1 MAKKPTYEELE
12 EKVRELE
19 ENSSRDGQSKNESE
33 MGFMFE
39 DIINASVDA
48 MVIADEDLKVLLWNP
63 SAEKIFGYKEK
74 EMIGRRF
81 PDLIIP
87 EKNRERAVKKFG
99 MAVRTG
105 TLSHMG
111 KIVPTEGLRKDGSRF
126 PLEHTISMFETNGEA
141 RFVAILRD
149 MSGQE
154 AVKRALQR
162 SAGLTENIID
172 TVRDPLLVLDAD
184 LRVVSATHSFCQT
197 FKVSQEE
204 TKGQLLYD
212 LGNRQWDIPKLRDLL
227 EEILP
232 ENTVFNDYEIE
243 HEFEHIGKRIML
255 LNARQTYTEASRTQ
269 QILLAIEDVTEQ
281 ILAKR
286 VANKAK
292 EYAESIVATI
302 REPLVILDSVLRV
315 KSANRSFYQIFE
327 TEPEKTVGNLLYDI
341 GEGQWNI
348 PELRRLLEEILPQ
361 QKELID
367 FEVEHEF
374 PAIGRKNMLL
384 NARMIIA
391 EEEEVI
397 LLAIED
403 VTERVEA
410 TQKVERAVFELTQ
423 LIDTANAPIFGVDTD
438 GNINEWNQM
447 VARITGYAKDE
458 VEGKNLVKEHITD
471 EYKGSVKEVLDKAL
485 KGEETDNYE
494 VPLFTKDG
502 DRIMVLLNAST
513 RRDADGN
520 IVGVVGVGQ
529 DITEIDAYRAEME
542 RTSTELTQL
551 IDTANAPIFG
561 VDTDGN
567 INEWNQMVARIT
579 GYGKDEV
586 EGKNLVKEYITD
598 EYKTSV
604 KEVLDKALKGEETD
618 NYEVPLFT
626 KGGDRIM
633 VLLNASTRRD
643 ADGNIVGVV
652 GVGQDITEIDA
663 IRGEMERTS
672 IELTQ
677 LIDTANA
684 PIFGVDTDGNIN
696 EWNQMVARIT
706 GYGKDEVEGKNL
718 VKEYITNEYKAPVKE
733 VLDKALKG
741 EETDNYEVPLF
752 TKGGDRIMV
761 LLNAT
766 TRRDA
771 DGNIVGVVGVGQ
783 DITEIDAMR
792 VRDGAYLN

>member
-33 MGFMFE
+33 MEFMFE

-81 PDLIIP
+81 PDLVIP
-87 EKNRERAVKKFG
+87 EENRERAVKKFG

-111 KIVPTEGLRKDGSRF
+111 KIVATEGLRKDGSRF
-126 PLEHTISMFETNGEA
+126 PLEHTISMFETNGKL
-141 RFVAILRD
+141 RLVAILRD

-184 LRVVSATHSFCQT
+184 LRVVYASRSFCQT

-212 LGNRQWDIPKLRDLL
+212 LGNRQWNIPKLRDLL

-232 ENTVFNDYEIE
+232 KNTVFNDYEIE

-255 LNARQTYTEASRTQ
+255 LNARQIYTEPSRTQ

-292 EYAESIVATI
+292 EYAESIVATV
-302 REPLVILDSVLRV
+302 REPLVILDSALRV
-315 KSANRSFYQIFE
+315 KLANRSFYKIFK
-327 TEPEKTVGNLLYDI
+327 TELEKTVGNLLYDL
-341 GEGQWNI
+341 GDGQWDI
-348 PELRRLLEEILPQ
+348 PELRRLLKEILPQ

-391 EEEEVI
+391 AEEEEEEVI

-410 TQKVERAVFELTQ
+410 TQKVERVVFELTQ
-423 LIDTANAPIFGVDTD
+423 LIDTANAPVFGVDTD

-447 VARITGYAKDE
+447 VARITGYVKDE
-458 VEGKNLVKEHITD
+458 VEGKNLVEEYITD
-471 EYKGSVKEVLDKAL
+471 EYKGSVKEVLEKAL

-529 DITEIDAYRAEME
+529 DITEIDAFRAEME

-579 GYGKDEV
+579 GYVKDEV
-586 EGKNLVKEYITD
+586 EGKNLVEEYITD
-598 EYKTSV
+598 EYKGSV
-604 KEVLDKALKGEETD
+604 KEVLEKALKGEETD

-626 KGGDRIM
+626 KDGDRIM

-663 IRGEMERTS
+663 FRAEMERTS
-672 IELTQ
+672 TELTQ

-684 PIFGVDTDGNIN
+684 PIFGVDTDR
-696 EWNQMVARIT
+696 QHQR
-706 GYGKDEVEGKNL
+706 VEPDGC
-718 VKEYITNEYKAPVKE
+718 P
-733 VLDKALKG
+733 
-741 EETDNYEVPLF
+741 DNRL
-752 TKGGDRIMV
+752 R
-761 LLNAT
+761 
-766 TRRDA
+766 
-771 DGNIVGVVGVGQ
+771 
-783 DITEIDAMR
+783 
-792 VRDGAYLN
+792 